1 MSNQIV
7 AILLCFFFSA
17 LFTPIMVR
25 LSFLVGAVDKPNYR
39 KVHQNVKPRLGGLAI
54 YFGTVLGVCYLE
66 LFSKSI
72 MAVLIASS
80 IIVIFGILDD
90 IFTLTPI
97 YKLLGQTLASLIV
110 VFIADIKIEYIH
122 LPFDIHLDFGIFSYI
137 ITIIWIIAITNA
149 MNLIDGL
156 DGLAGGIS
164 VIALCSMVYMAATQG
179 NLLVI
184 SLSLVLIGSTVGF
197 LIHNFYPSKIF
208 MGDSGSQFLGFMLAI
223 IAVVG
228 LYKSVTIFSLLAP
241 IIILG
246 VPILDTLFA
255 IMRRIYNKQ
264 NITAPDKSHLHHRLM
279 QLGLSHPSAVYII
292 YLISIAFGIIA
303 ITVSRSTAWLGL
315 AILFVLIFIIQ
326 IGAELLGLIGKRTFI
341 LNIIGKLKSL
351 RRYKHY

>member
-1 MSNQIV
+1 
-7 AILLCFFFSA
+7 
-17 LFTPIMVR
+17 
-25 LSFLVGAVDKPNYR
+25 
-39 KVHQNVKPRLGGLAI
+39 
-54 YFGTVLGVCYLE
+54 
-66 LFSKSI
+66 
-72 MAVLIASS
+72 
-80 IIVIFGILDD
+80 
-90 IFTLTPI
+90 
-97 YKLLGQTLASLIV
+97 
-110 VFIADIKIEYIH
+110 
-122 LPFDIHLDFGIFSYI
+122 
-137 ITIIWIIAITNA
+137 
-149 MNLIDGL
+149 
-156 DGLAGGIS
+156 
-164 VIALCSMVYMAATQG
+164 MAATQG